1 MFKLIHGFLLLTTS
15 WIYDRHQPLPL
26 SLRNSKSTIYYKSF
40 RIEKIEVLYNHLNY
54 EGFLSFFISL
64 THEKI
69 KKELHLKT

>member
-1 MFKLIHGFLLLTTS
+1 MLKLIHGFLLLTTS

-26 SLRNSKSTIYYKSF
+26 SLRNSKSTIYFKSS
-40 RIEKIEVLYNHLNY
+40 RIENNVVLYNHLNY

-64 THEKI
+64 THKKI